1 MERFGV
7 YGNSVLSA
15 HFSKKQNL
23 LNKKKR
29 AALAGPRYWGVDTS
43 APRTVKPTETPLGAL
58 EVGSGLHTR
67 DLLGQASLIPDPVA
81 PPPWEEVAGGGQHGV
96 LWRVSPGQTG
106 SKDSAG
112 KRTRI

>member
-1 MERFGV
+1 M
-7 YGNSVLSA
+7 
-15 HFSKKQNL
+15 
-23 LNKKKR
+23 
-29 AALAGPRYWGVDTS
+29 AGPRYRGVDTS
-43 APRTVKPTETPLGAL
+43 NTSAPRMVEPTETPSWAL

-81 PPPWEEVAGGGQHGV
+81 PPPWEEVAGGGQHGA

-112 KRTRI
+112 KRTMI